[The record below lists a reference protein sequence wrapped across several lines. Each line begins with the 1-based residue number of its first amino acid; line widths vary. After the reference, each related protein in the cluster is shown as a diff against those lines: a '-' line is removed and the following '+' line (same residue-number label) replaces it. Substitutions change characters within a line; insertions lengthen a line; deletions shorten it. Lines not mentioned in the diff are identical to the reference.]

1 MVGKAWQRAHEAAG
15 RVVAA
20 VRRQT
25 ETTVGAQPTSPFYSA
40 RVLSLWE
47 GPTHSQGGS
56 SCSS

>member
-1 MVGKAWQRAHEAAG
+1 MVGKAWQQAHEAAG

-25 ETTVGAQPTSPFYSA
+25 ETSVGAQLTSPFYSA
-40 RVLSLWE
+40 RDLSLGE